1 MAESLLKLFECKTF
15 DNVKFNKEYKPYI
28 KKYIDSNSNG
38 LLGEKRLIAKLDSNI
53 IDELANKI
61 PENQIIDKN
70 KTNTD
75 SSNLSFS
82 LFKNKEQ
89 ITFKK
94 EKEEDIPFSQW
105 KLYRVISGHN
115 GWVRCVDIDPTNNW

>member
-1 MAESLLKLFECKTF
+1 MSETLIKLFDTKIC

-28 KKYIDSNSNG
+28 KKFIDLKSTG
-38 LLGEKRLIAKLDSNI
+38 LLGEKRILNSIDSNI
-53 IDELANKI
+53 VNQTINKL
-61 PENQIIDKN
+61 PEDQIIDIA

-75 SSNLSFS
+75 NSNLSLS

-89 ITFKK
+89 ISFKK
-94 EKEEDIPFSQW
+94 EKEEDIPFNKW

-115 GWVRCVDIDPTNNW
+115 GWVRCLDIDPTNNW